1 MRMGSSPLFVA
12 LAVGLLSGCQMHIP
26 VAKPAPSGTAHVQ
39 RREPRAT
46 LKLVDARGAEAAS
59 FYIFTAAGRG
69 RPPRPPEGFEPI
81 EFLAENLQAEFAARG
96 YPVTVTTDPQAAA
109 DMTLEIQRYRVV
121 NRWIVTVV
129 AAMEAAHE
137 FRAEL
142 SSGGRVFPIRAFFYN
157 NRVSVWAVAEGY
169 EPCIHRPASILVK
182 EIASKV
188 NRALLGFR
196 ADDTAVDEILARAR
210 PKDAIDDGPYME
222 IIELGG
228 TNNPRA
234 MEALKKY
241 AVHKDEF
248 VRAVALDALGM
259 LGPENELP
267 FLKERYAA
275 LEGRDK
281 YMALKAI
288 GDAGDPSSLDFLVS
302 QRAAPI
308 YKAELAV
315 RTLVE
320 LYVNRPR

>member
-1 MRMGSSPLFVA
+1 MPDAHPCREAGA
-12 LAVGLLSGCQMHIP
+12 LGDC
-26 VAKPAPSGTAHVQ
+26 
-39 RREPRAT
+39 
-46 LKLVDARGAEAAS
+46 
-59 FYIFTAAGRG
+59 
-69 RPPRPPEGFEPI
+69 
-81 EFLAENLQAEFAARG
+81 
-96 YPVTVTTDPQAAA
+96 
-109 DMTLEIQRYRVV
+109 EIQHYRVV

-228 TNNPRA
+228 TNNRRA

-241 AVHKDEF
+241 AAHKDEF
-248 VRAVALDALGM
+248 VRAVALDAIGM

-288 GDAGDPSSLDFLVS
+288 GDAGDPASLDFLVS

-315 RTLVE
+315 RTLIE
-320 LYVNRPR
+320 LYLNRPR